1 MRKFHEGRVFGR
13 TEKAIKHNIRTHAD
27 IVYKQGDMFYNRAN
41 NRAWKGPGT
50 MVHFM

>member
-1 MRKFHEGRVFGR
+1 MKAESS
-13 TEKAIKHNIRTHAD
+13 EKLKKAIKHNIRTHAD
-27 IVYKQGDMFYNRAN
+27 IVYKQGDIMFYNRAN